1 MPAVTL
7 EDWKAWF
14 EAALETSPIGM
25 GVISSVEN
33 RYVLVNAQLAD
44 LFGLTIDEV
53 LATDPYSLAQR
64 VTHPDEMVAEQTLFA
79 ELAVGAR
86 SFYRIEKRV
95 CRPDGA
101 TRWARAT
108 LSGILGDAADSS
120 TQVRPLLFVVVQ
132 MVDITEQRMA
142 AEALQRREAEL
153 RHAQKIDGIG
163 RLAAGIAHDFNNL
176 ITVILG
182 NAQVLKDALSS
193 KAAPAGPTSRDV
205 DEGLDGILA
214 ACTRAASLT
223 AQVLAHGRRQTVAPR
238 TFALSDAVAQLQ
250 QLLGRTIGSDVR
262 VEQALDA
269 EGHLFA
275 DQGQV
280 GQVVM
285 NLMLNAR
292 DAVAEGG
299 RIRLSTRDL
308 TVPADAPRSSR
319 PGPGAW
325 VVLEVSDDGHGMPP
339 EVQARIF
346 EPFFTTRTDRPGTQG
361 TGLGL
366 STVQRIV
373 TEAGGEIAVSSAPGR
388 GTTVTVFFRRVSS
401 APAKASMPEAPSRAE
416 HAPNTRR
423 VLVVEDEPSV
433 RSLIANVLLGAHY
446 LVAVARDG
454 LDALRV
460 VEAENERFDLI
471 VTDIVMPNLS
481 GVGLALRLSERG
493 IASRVLFISG
503 YSDHAP
509 SELATMGGVLEK
521 PFTPAQ
527 LLDSVR
533 AALDD
538 DRAVAHA
545 LLD

>member
-1 MPAVTL
+1 
-7 EDWKAWF
+7 
-14 EAALETSPIGM
+14 
-25 GVISSVEN
+25 
-33 RYVLVNAQLAD
+33 
-44 LFGLTIDEV
+44 
-53 LATDPYSLAQR
+53 
-64 VTHPDEMVAEQTLFA
+64 
-79 ELAVGAR
+79 
-86 SFYRIEKRV
+86 
-95 CRPDGA
+95 
-101 TRWARAT
+101 
-108 LSGILGDAADSS
+108 
-120 TQVRPLLFVVVQ
+120 
-132 MVDITEQRMA
+132 
-142 AEALQRREAEL
+142 
-153 RHAQKIDGIG
+153 
-163 RLAAGIAHDFNNL
+163 
-176 ITVILG
+176 
-182 NAQVLKDALSS
+182 
-193 KAAPAGPTSRDV
+193 
-205 DEGLDGILA
+205 
-214 ACTRAASLT
+214 
-223 AQVLAHGRRQTVAPR
+223 
-238 TFALSDAVAQLQ
+238 
-250 QLLGRTIGSDVR
+250 
-262 VEQALDA
+262 
-269 EGHLFA
+269 
-275 DQGQV
+275 
-280 GQVVM
+280 
-285 NLMLNAR
+285 
-292 DAVAEGG
+292 
-299 RIRLSTRDL
+299 LSTRDL